1 MRLTSLP
8 LVAATTLLYSACGVE
23 CTLLP
28 CPGLAV
34 QLEGVIPP
42 EYTVTL
48 SSPDA
53 ESVSRT
59 CNSASPCPADL
70 IRFVGYAPQE
80 VTVSIVGASG
90 SVAVTVQPRYQTV
103 YPNGPDCG
111 GCRTATITIELG

>member
-1 MRLTSLP
+1 MRLTLAS
-8 LVAATTLLYSACGVE
+8 LVAAALVYSACGLE

-34 QLEGVIPP
+34 QLQGVIPP

-53 ESVSRT
+53 QSVSRT
-59 CNSASPCPADL
+59 CTSASPCL
-70 IRFVGYAPQE
+70 GNLVRFFGYAPQE
-80 VTVSIVGASG
+80 ATVSVVWAGG
-90 SVAVTVQPRYQTV
+90 SVAVTLQPRYETV

-111 GCRTATITIELG
+111 GCHTATITIELG

>member
-1 MRLTSLP
+1 MRLTPAP
-8 LVAATTLLYSACGVE
+8 LVIATTLLYSACGIE

-34 QLEGVIPP
+34 QLEGMIPP

-53 ESVSRT
+53 ESMSRT

-70 IRFVGYAPQE
+70 IRFFGYAPQE
-80 VTVSIVGASG
+80 VTVSVVWVSG
-90 SVAVTVQPRYQTV
+90 SVAVTVQPNYETV
-103 YPNGPDCG
+103 YPNGPGCSE
-111 GCRTATITIELG
+111 CRTATITIELG